1 MGKPGDQP
9 QYHFHTQSSH
19 INSSTSGILLLSSNC
34 LSSPSSIGGNSI
46 GDLVNLGESAEW
58 IFQSIGQSRG
68 ENPRSW
74 HESQSCQLRHSTTP
88 SGTGTNHKGLVQSYL
103 IFNGKWTLMKGR
115 KCSIRTQNSTKYWES
130 FKAKLSLCVNFSH
143 ILLSFKSCLF
153 MHSTV
158 VENLSK
164 CRIIQINF

>member
-1 MGKPGDQP
+1 MHAPQLLIAIQMFLFLVLYRMGNPGDQP

-19 INSSTSGILLLSSNC
+19 INSRASGILLLSS
-34 LSSPSSIGGNSI
+34 PSSVGGNSI

-103 IFNGKWTLMKGR
+103 
-115 KCSIRTQNSTKYWES
+115 E
-130 FKAKLSLCVNFSH
+130 FS
-143 ILLSFKSCLF
+143 
-153 MHSTV
+153 M
-158 VENLSK
+158 ENEHL
-164 CRIIQINF
+164 

>member
-1 MGKPGDQP
+1 MHAPQLLIVIQMFLFLVLYRMGNPGDQP

-19 INSSTSGILLLSSNC
+19 INSRASGILLLSS
-34 LSSPSSIGGNSI
+34 PSSVGGNSI

-88 SGTGTNHKGLVQSYL
+88 SGTGTNHLYYGCLV
-103 IFNGKWTLMKGR
+103 
-115 KCSIRTQNSTKYWES
+115 
-130 FKAKLSLCVNFSH
+130 
-143 ILLSFKSCLF
+143 
-153 MHSTV
+153 HSTFQW
-158 VENLSK
+158 K
-164 CRIIQINF
+164 MKAYKR